1 MIKLIAMV
9 TMLIDHIGLVF
20 FPDMIWFRVIGRLA
34 FPLFAWGIA
43 RGYRYTRNYKLYA
56 LRLLVLG
63 LISQL
68 PYRLLFG
75 NEYLNVCFTL
85 LGGLLVLKLYDSKG
99 MLLPV
104 KLTGIV
110 ALLLLS
116 HFANFEYGIYGVL
129 TILLFH
135 ILWND
140 RRVFAY
146 QGILTVAGTLVY
158 RFHEIQLLSVLSSLL
173 IVYLRAYDF
182 KLNRFV
188 QYGFYPI
195 HILVLLILQSVVN

>member
-20 FPDMIWFRVIGRLA
+20 FPDMIWFRIVGRLA

-43 RGYRYTRNYKLYA
+43 RGYRYTRNYKIYA

-63 LISQL
+63 LVSQV
-68 PYRLLFG
+68 PYTLLFG

-85 LGGLLVLKLYDSKG
+85 LGGLLVLKLYDSKRL
-99 MLLPV
+99 LLPV
-104 KLTGIV
+104 KLTGIA

-129 TILLFH
+129 TILFFY
-135 ILWND
+135 IFWDNKK
-140 RRVFAY
+140 VFAY
-146 QGILTVAGTLVY
+146 QGILTLVSTVLY
-158 RFHEIQLLSVLSSLL
+158 RYHVIQLLSVLSSFLT
-173 IVYLRAYDF
+173 VNYREYDF